1 MKSQF
6 VLALACF
13 SLMTGCKKETTTE
26 TPKKTVPIA
35 EETLPPA
42 PKIEC
47 YSYNENGS
55 VISIELHYGK
65 DGVDGN
71 LYYGL
76 KEKDRNQGIFNGRI
90 ENNILIADYKFQ
102 SEGTESTRQV
112 AFQLKD
118 GKLVEG
124 YGEMNEDGTRFKD
137 VSKLS
142 FTSTMPL
149 SKTDCP
155 K

>member
-1 MKSQF
+1 MKSQI

-13 SLMTGCKKETTTE
+13 ALLTGCKKET
-26 TPKKTVPIA
+26 PAPTVPIA
-35 EETLPPA
+35 QETLPPT
-42 PKIEC
+42 PKVEC

-55 VISIELHYGK
+55 EISIEMHYGK
-65 DGVDGN
+65 DGIDGN

-118 GKLVEG
+118 GKLIEG

-149 SKTDCP
+149 TKTDCP
-155 K
+155 KSQP